1 VDQTC
6 VLYPK
11 MLELPNSDEQVSLY
25 RLGRVSELHGTAN
38 LVSVNT
44 IQKEPSMVDIKKLLL
59 VAVVLAAAIAGC
71 SGQDEPLS
79 ILDPTQGA
87 GSSTS
92 LGDAATATAS
102 IVLSGFSVQFDGRQV
117 SGGNTTFSYTVTGT
131 GGEHALSHF
140 ALEVPDCAP
149 AVLSTSPAGGTIGVN
164 PLTGLYSVKWD
175 LSLGT
180 NESRSYSVTFTGD
193 VPLGIIR
200 ASVKASTEVGL
211 AEIAGPCGGFEIS
224 GNVYIDADSNGVLNG
239 ADEPGIE
246 NVTVTLEDGNGGIET
261 YTTDA
266 SGTFS
271 FLRLSGTFTLRVDAA
286 TSVVD
291 FNEELAES
299 FDPSGPTS
307 VIVTVGPDSPGNN
320 FGYKPQVAEIIVE
333 LDTGVLLTDGEP
345 IKFWKRELRS
355 AINGGNGKSEFD
367 PTAMGIF
374 IEKIQMLFLPDPF
387 TFTPGNE
394 LQEALDILNDKSK
407 DPVMQLKR
415 ELLAAEF
422 NEVSDKGLVGAD
434 DLQRALL
441 SWAESLVAQL
451 SAGPSASSRY
461 GDGPVRVISKFDV
474 EDATLLLNKLNGA
487 TGGGSGGEG

>member
-1 VDQTC
+1 MIESRRFV
-6 VLYPK
+6 
-11 MLELPNSDEQVSLY
+11 
-25 RLGRVSELHGTAN
+25 
-38 LVSVNT
+38 
-44 IQKEPSMVDIKKLLL
+44 L
-59 VAVVLAAAIAGC
+59 VAIVLAALLIGC
-71 SGQDEPLS
+71 SGHDKPMSVHNPPGESDSAAL
-79 ILDPTQGA
+79 A
-87 GSSTS
+87 GGTSVATSSVVID
-92 LGDAATATAS
+92 GY
-102 IVLSGFSVQFDGRQV
+102 SVQFDGRQF
-117 SGGNTTFSYTVTGT
+117 SGGNTTFSYTVSGM
-131 GGEHALSHF
+131 GGEHALSNF
-140 ALEVPDCAP
+140 ALEIPDCAP
-149 AVLSTSPAGGTIGVN
+149 AVFSTSPAGSNIGVN

-180 NESRSYSVTFTGD
+180 DESRSYSVTFTGD
-193 VPLGIIR
+193 VPLGIVR
-200 ASVKASTEVGL
+200 ASVKAGMEGGL

-239 ADEPGIE
+239 TDEPGIE

-286 TSVVD
+286 TSSDD

-299 FDPSGPTS
+299 FSPSGPTT

-345 IKFWKRELRS
+345 IRFWKREIRS
-355 AINGGNGKSEFD
+355 AINGGKGKSEFD
-367 PTAMGIF
+367 STATASF
-374 IEKIQMLFLPDPF
+374 LEEIQTLFLPDPF
-387 TFTPGNE
+387 QFTPGNE
-394 LQEALDILNDKSK
+394 LHEALDILSDNSK

-422 NEVSDKGLVGAD
+422 NEVSGKGLIDAD
-434 DLQRALL
+434 ELQRALL
-441 SWAESLVAQL
+441 SWVESIVAQL
-451 SAGPSASSRY
+451 SAGPSASIRY
-461 GDGPVRVISKFDV
+461 DDGPLRAVSSFDV
-474 EDATLLLNKLNGA
+474 EDARLLLNKLNGA